1 MATLEKIRT
10 KFGVIAAGVIGLSL
24 VAFIMSDLFSSQSSL
39 FSGSKF
45 KIAEIAGNSVS
56 YQEFEQKVNELIEIY
71 KLNSG
76 QEVNEQVSEG
86 IREQAWEQLINE
98 NVMTGEYEELGL
110 DISSEELFDLVQGA
124 DPHPIVRQIFTNQET
139 GQFNKGALMQFLKS
153 MNQDQT
159 GKQLTFWLY
168 IENEIKSQ
176 RMNTKYIN
184 LIRQGV
190 AAPTY
195 VAKNQY
201 NEDNNKA
208 DVNFVVQRFSAI
220 PDSGISVTSS
230 DLKKYYND
238 HKYLYEQAAARDIEY
253 VLFDVKPSAEDN
265 TNTLQA
271 ISNLKADF
279 AAATEV
285 EQFVNNNSDVSY
297 TDRNYNKGELPD
309 SLDAL
314 MFNSDPGAIYGP
326 YPEGSSYKMARLYK
340 VVNVPDSVKA
350 RHILIRPAGQT
361 QEDYAKAKTMA
372 DSLKSLIDK
381 GADFAELAKT
391 NSADRSNAEK
401 GGDLGWFKEGMMV
414 KPFNDAAF
422 DSPKGKISVV
432 ETNFGIHIIQVT
444 DRGKEIKKV
453 KVAFIEHKVEPS
465 SQTYQNVYNEA
476 VKFATENESYKSFSA
491 SAEKQKLTKL
501 KASIAAGDPTV
512 MGVAS
517 PRPLIRWVYN
527 AKEEEVSEPLD
538 LEKQYA
544 VAVLVKIKKKGIAP
558 LEDVKNEVD
567 LAVRKEKKAE
577 KLAEKISASLKGAN
591 SIQDLANKLNVNVE
605 SAPGVTFS
613 AISLPS
619 VGVEPKVIAYATS
632 MPQGKL
638 SEIIQGSNGVYVLT
652 VTNIVKPDAIKDYT
666 ATLTRVN
673 SSFQSRASYDAYN
686 ALRKLANI
694 DDRRANFY

>member
-24 VAFIMSDLFSSQSSL
+24 VAFIMSDLFDSRSSM

-45 KIAEIAGNSVS
+45 KIGEIAGNSIS
-56 YQEFEQKVNELIEIY
+56 YQQFEQKVNDLIEIY

-76 QEVNEQVSEG
+76 QEVNEQISEG

-98 NVMTGEYEELGL
+98 NVMTEEYEELGL

-124 DPHPIVRQIFTNQET
+124 EPHPIVRQIFTNQET
-139 GQFNKGALMQFLKS
+139 GQFNKTALMQFLKN

-168 IENEIKSQ
+168 IENEIKTQ
-176 RMNTKYIN
+176 RLNAKYTN

-190 AAPTY
+190 SAPTF

-201 NEDNNKA
+201 IDDNKKT
-208 DVNFVVQRFSAI
+208 DINFVVERLTAISDSAVT
-220 PDSGISVTSS
+220 VTSS
-230 DLKKYYND
+230 DLKKYYNE
-238 HKYLYEQAAARDIEY
+238 HKYMYEQNAARDIEY
-253 VLFDVKPSAEDN
+253 VTFDVKPSAEDN
-265 TNTLQA
+265 TNTLQS
-271 ISNLKADF
+271 ITKLKDDF
-279 AAATEV
+279 ATATEV

-297 TDRNYNKGELPD
+297 VDRNYSKGELPD
-309 SLDAL
+309 SLDAI
-314 MFNSDPGAIYGP
+314 MFRSEPGAIYGP
-326 YPEGSSYKMARLYK
+326 YSDGSSYKMARLYK
-340 VVNVPDSVKA
+340 VVNIPDSVKA

-361 QEDYAKAKTMA
+361 QEDYAKAKAVA
-372 DSLKSLIDK
+372 DSLKNMIDK
-381 GADFAELAKT
+381 GVDFAELAKT

-422 DSPKGKISVV
+422 ESTKGKTSVV
-432 ETNFGIHIIQVT
+432 ETNFGIHILQVT
-444 DRGKEIKKV
+444 DRGKETKKV
-453 KVAFIEHKVEPS
+453 KVAFIEHKIEPS
-465 SQTYQNVYNEA
+465 SKTYQIVYNDA
-476 VKFATENESYKSFSA
+476 VKFATENDSYESFSA
-491 SAEKQKLTKL
+491 TAATQKLIKL
-501 KASIAAGDPTV
+501 NASIAAGDPTV
-512 MGVAS
+512 MGIAS
-517 PRPLIRWVYN
+517 PKPLIRWVYN
-527 AKEEEVSEPLD
+527 AKEKQVSEPID
-538 LEKQYA
+538 LEKQYV
-544 VAVLVKIKKKGIAP
+544 VAALVKIRKKGTAP
-558 LEDVKNEVD
+558 FEQVKNEVD

-591 SIQDLANKLNVNVE
+591 SIQDLASKLNVNVE
-605 SAPGVTFS
+605 SAPAITFS
-613 AISLPS
+613 SISLPS
-619 VGVEPKVIAYATS
+619 AGVEPKVVAYATN

-638 SEIIQGSNGVYVLT
+638 SEVIKGSNGVYVLS
-652 VTNIVKPDAIKDYT
+652 VTNIQQPEAIKDYT

-694 DDRRANFY
+694 DDRRSNFY

>member
-24 VAFIMSDLFSSQSSL
+24 VAFIMSDLFDSRSSM

-45 KIAEIAGNSVS
+45 KIAEIAGNSIS
-56 YQEFEQKVNELIEIY
+56 YQQFEQKVNDLIEIY

-76 QEVNEQVSEG
+76 QEVNEQITEG
-86 IREQAWEQLINE
+86 IREQAWEQLVNE
-98 NVMTGEYEELGL
+98 NVMTEEYEELGL

-124 DPHPIVRQIFTNQET
+124 EPHPIVQQIFTNQET
-139 GQFNKGALMQFLKS
+139 GQFNKAALMQFLKS

-176 RMNTKYIN
+176 RINTKYVN

-190 AAPTY
+190 SAPTF

-201 NEDNNKA
+201 IDDSKKV
-208 DVNFVVQRFSAI
+208 DINFVVERLTAISDSAI
-220 PDSGISVTSS
+220 AVTSS
-230 DLKKYYND
+230 DLKKYYNE
-238 HKYLYEQAAARDIEY
+238 HKYMYEQTAARDIEY
-253 VLFDVKPSAEDN
+253 VTFDVTPSAEDN
-265 TNTLQA
+265 TNTLA
-271 ISNLKADF
+271 SISKLKADF
-279 AAATEV
+279 ATATEV

-297 TDRNYNKGELPD
+297 VDRNYSKGELPD
-309 SLDAL
+309 SLDAI
-314 MFNSDPGAIYGP
+314 MFGSEPGAIYGP

-340 VVNVPDSVKA
+340 VVNIPDSVKA

-361 QEDYAKAKTMA
+361 QEDYAKAKSMA
-372 DSLKSLIDK
+372 DSLKNMIDK

-422 DSPKGKISVV
+422 ESPKGKNTVV
-432 ETNFGIHIIQVT
+432 ETNFGIHILQVT
-444 DRGKEIKKV
+444 ERGKETKKV
-453 KVAFIEHKVEPS
+453 KVAFIEHKIEPS
-465 SQTYQNVYNEA
+465 SKTYQIVYNDA
-476 VKFATENESYKSFSA
+476 VKFATENDSYESFSA
-491 SAEKQKLTKL
+491 TAAKQKLVKL
-501 KASIAAGDPTV
+501 NASIAAGVPTV
-512 MGVAS
+512 MGIAS
-517 PRPLIRWVYN
+517 PKPLIRWVYN
-527 AKEEEVSEPLD
+527 AKEEQVSEPID
-538 LEKQYA
+538 LEKQYV
-544 VAVLVKIKKKGIAP
+544 VATLVKIRKKGIAP
-558 LEDVKNEVD
+558 LEQVKNEVD

-591 SIQDLANKLNVNVE
+591 SIQDLATKLNVNVE
-605 SAPGVTFS
+605 SAPAITFS
-613 AISLPS
+613 SISLPS
-619 VGVEPKVIAYATS
+619 AGVEPKVVAYATN

-638 SEIIQGSNGVYVLT
+638 SDVIHGSNGVYVLS
-652 VTNIVKPDAIKDYT
+652 VTNIQQPEAIKDYT

-694 DDRRANFY
+694 DDRRSNFY